1 MYPNPAEQSA
11 SVDLTAFNGN
21 TISLSILN
29 AMGQR
34 LHSQPLKAN
43 GPAALNLEGYFKGLY
58 FVQVEANGKLSTSKL
73 TIK

>member
-1 MYPNPAEQSA
+1 
-11 SVDLTAFNGN
+11 
-21 TISLSILN
+21 
-29 AMGQR
+29 MGQR